1 MELAIEKFFDRHTM
15 SVHLRENLPPLA
27 KRGRPGEWKLEEISP
42 EPMTWEDV
50 AAIADEILEYVENHD
65 DAVIED
71 DWEQARIIQ
80 LRDYRIVITTYP
92 FSNAL
97 EITAVKPTMRKTLES
112 YSLDERL
119 FERLSKK
126 AEGILIAGSP
136 GAGKSTF
143 GAALA
148 DFYARQGKIVKTI
161 EKPRDLNVDA
171 RVTQYQMLDDDPEKT
186 GDILLLMRPD
196 YVIYDEV
203 RKSRDFEVYS
213 DLRLS
218 GIGLIGVVHATNPMD
233 AIQRFIG
240 RIELG
245 LIPSIIDTVIFIEK
259 GEITSVFSLKM
270 TVKVPTG
277 MQSNDLARPV
287 IVVGDFFNNDKPAF
301 ELFSFGEQ
309 VVLVPVGSSASRPK
323 KRRQL
328 PMDEIHQ
335 ELEYLLETP
344 NFEVEQIGNSSI
356 RIYLPPPMIPSIIGK
371 NGSNIRELEK
381 YMGLSIDIEPLNTKR
396 DASLSDSSP
405 VRVFDEKK
413 HIVLDVGAD
422 YAGKNVDIMIG
433 PQIIFSGTVDYS
445 GQIRL
450 SKKKAPT
457 KRIQKMLVTAD
468 SPLTVR
474 LRK

>member
-1 MELAIEKFFDRHTM
+1 MELTIEQFFDRHTM

-27 KRGRPGEWKLEEISP
+27 KRGRPGEWKLEEIRP

-112 YSLDERL
+112 YSLDAKL
-119 FERLSKK
+119 FERLSAK

-148 DFYARQGKIVKTI
+148 DFYASQGKIVKTI
-161 EKPRDLNVDA
+161 EKPRDLNVDN
-171 RVTQYQMLDDDPEKT
+171 RITQYQMIDDDPEKT

-218 GIGLIGVVHATNPMD
+218 GIGLVGVVHATNPMD

-259 GEITSVFSLKM
+259 GEVTSVFSLKM

-287 IVVGDFFNNDKPAF
+287 IVVGDFLNNDRPAF

-309 VVLVPVGSSASRPK
+309 VVLVPVGSPSQA
-323 KRRQL
+323 KRQRKL
-328 PMDEIHQ
+328 PLDEIRQ
-335 ELEYLLETP
+335 ELEFLLETSK
-344 NFEVEQIGNSSI
+344 FEVEQIGNSSI
-356 RIYLPPPMIPSIIGK
+356 RLFIPSKLIPSVIGK

-381 YMGLSIDIEPLNTKR
+381 YIGLSIDIEPLDVMK
-396 DASLSDSSP
+396 DASLPDTSM
-405 VRVFDEKK
+405 VRVLDEKK
-413 HIVLDVGAD
+413 HLILDVGPD
-422 YAGKNVDIMIG
+422 FAGKNVDIMVG
-433 PQIIFSGTVDYS
+433 PQVVFSGTVDYS

-450 SKKKAPT
+450 SKKKGPT
-457 KRIQKMLVTAD
+457 KRIEKMLASAD

-474 LRK
+474 ARK